1 MINKSNDRV
10 KENSQYEI
18 HLNNQG
24 ETISFRLTENYH
36 ELGRSP
42 KTISPERLKLPED
55 WTVVSRTQA
64 CFRKI
69 DDSYY
74 IYDGNGEK
82 ASKNKLFINN
92 CLITPQQ
99 GYRLHHGDVIKIGQ
113 NPQYFITISYIDL
126 SIAHPETILEQSSI
140 SLKNPPITLGR
151 SLFNNLE
158 LDAPTVSRCHAVIE
172 KGDRDEYIIK
182 DRSTNGVFV
191 NRKKVVGSTILT
203 PGSIIQIGPFTLAL
217 QKDKLVLVDGGNSI
231 RLDAY
236 HLIKTV
242 VGKDRQK
249 FRILNDISLVI
260 EPGNL
265 VALVGGSGAGKS
277 TLLRTL
283 IGIESSIEGDVY
295 FNGDNFRKNFNIY
308 RNIIGYVPQSDI
320 VHENLKV
327 KEVLYYA
334 AKLRLPKDINIEQI
348 VHKTLEQIEL
358 TKRQNTLVKN
368 LSGGQLKRV
377 SIGVELLANPKL
389 FFLDEP
395 TSGLDPGLDKKM
407 MQLLRKLADEGRTI
421 ILVTHATTNINLC
434 DRIAFLG
441 LEGHLCYYGP
451 PQEAIDFFQISD
463 RDFADIYI
471 KLESKEAVLEEAEKF
486 RFSSYQSEYINNRLS
501 HQNPENS
508 LPPQKPNRSFWQQLS
523 ILMQRYFKLIQRDPI
538 YLGLSLL
545 TAPIGI
551 ALMTIAIEN
560 KAFFQPS
567 FGPDDFES
575 ASLAQKVVFI
585 FTCAAI
591 WTGLATS
598 LQEIVKESMIYLRE
612 RLVNL
617 SLIAYL
623 SSKVITLAGLAIVQS
638 LLISLVIYI
647 CFASPDSELI
657 ISYPHN
663 IIDVPWLWLLGEM
676 VTTFLT
682 IVSSISLGLMI
693 STIVKNSTQANS
705 SLPILLLPK
714 IIFAGILFNTGNLII
729 SKSFLGLLHLKNIDN
744 FISWLMLSRWSVG
757 AYGILANINLIIPDN
772 LDDLKDQNCN
782 PLDINMPLSDH
793 NMFEPLLSN
802 LFLNWGVLL
811 LYIIIYLTIT
821 FWLLKRKD
829 ITN

>member
-1 MINKSNDRV
+1 MISKSNEQI

-24 ETISFRLTENYH
+24 ETISFSLTKNYH

-42 KTISPERLKLPED
+42 KSSPPEGLIIPED

-69 DDSYY
+69 DNSYY
-74 IYDGNGEK
+74 IYDGNGER

-99 GYRLHHGDVIKIGQ
+99 GYQLNHGDVIKIGQ

-140 SLKNPPITLGR
+140 SLKNTPITLGR

-172 KGDRDEYIIK
+172 KGDRDQYIIK
-182 DRSTNGVFV
+182 DRSTNGIFV
-191 NRKKVVGSTILT
+191 NRNKVVGSTTLT

-242 VGKDRQK
+242 IGKDRQK
-249 FRILNDISLVI
+249 FRILNDISLVV

-295 FNGDNFRKNFNIY
+295 LNGDNFRKNFNIY

-334 AKLRLPKDINIEQI
+334 AKLRLPKDINIEKVVQ
-348 VHKTLEQIEL
+348 KTLEQIEL
-358 TKRQNTLVKN
+358 SKRQNTLVKN

-377 SIGVELLANPKL
+377 SIGVELLADPKL

-451 PQEAIDFFQISD
+451 PQEAMEFFQISD

-486 RFSSYQSEYINNRLS
+486 RFSPYQSEYINNRLS
-501 HQNPENS
+501 HQNPENN
-508 LPPQKPNRSFWQQLS
+508 LPPQKASSSIWQQLS

-538 YLGLSLL
+538 YLVLSLL
-545 TAPIGI
+545 TAPLGI

-560 KAFFQPS
+560 KAFFGS
-567 FGPDDFES
+567 VDFET
-575 ASLAQKVVFI
+575 AALAQKAVFV

-617 SLIAYL
+617 SLVAYL
-623 SSKVITLAGLAIVQS
+623 SSKVITLAGLTIIQS
-638 LLISLVIYI
+638 LLISIVIVI
-647 CFASPDSELI
+647 CFNSPQPEIYLNYNSLDNTVNLS
-657 ISYPHN
+657 
-663 IIDVPWLWLLGEM
+663 WFLGVM

-682 IVSSISLGLMI
+682 ILASISLGLTI
-693 STIVKNSTQANS
+693 SAIVKNSTQANS
-705 SLPILLLPK
+705 SLPILLLPQ
-714 IIFAGILFNTGNLII
+714 IIFAGILFNTGDLIV
-729 SKSFLGLLHLKNIDN
+729 SQNFLGLLHLKNIDN

-757 AYGILANINLIIPDN
+757 AYGTLANVNNLIPLPPEDVN
-772 LDDLKDQNCN
+772 VPLKEH
-782 PLDINMPLSDH
+782 P
-793 NMFEPLLSN
+793 MFEPLLSN